1 MARFKNV
8 VEKTGFDRPPA
19 ALISN
24 GPMRLQMAAPGWHPD
39 FLDLPWWIPLEAW
52 ESDRLVEVPRGIA
65 RHVVRFVNY
74 EGVLYALKELP
85 EVLAY
90 REYRVLR
97 ELGGAGVPAVEAVG
111 VVTDRSPDAAE
122 GGSSPAPELDAGLI
136 TRHLQFSLPYR
147 QLFTGRGVPDL
158 RNRLMDALVRLLV
171 RLHLGGF
178 FWGDC
183 SLSNT
188 LFRRDA
194 GALTAYLVDAE
205 TGELHPQLSDG
216 QRMHDLDIAEENIG
230 GELMDLQA
238 AHGVP
243 QDVDPVEAAA
253 EVRSRY
259 EDLWCELT
267 REDMFGAQD
276 RYQID
281 ARLRRL
287 NELGFDV
294 EAMEL
299 VSTPEGLRLR
309 LQPKVVERG
318 HHRNRLLLLTGLDV
332 RENQARRLL
341 NDLDSFRAHLEH
353 KEGKPVPE
361 QVAAYRWLR
370 EVFEPAI
377 GSIPAELR
385 EKLEPAEIYHELLEH
400 RWFLSEAAGRDVGMD
415 PAVRSYVGNVLIF
428 APNERTVLPSD
439 TGPVPAIE
447 LREEPAES

>member
-1 MARFKNV
+1 MVAV
-8 VEKTGFDRPPA
+8 
-19 ALISN
+19 
-24 GPMRLQMAAPGWHPD
+24 RLQMAAPGRHPD
-39 FLDLPWWIPLEAW
+39 FLDLPWGAPLEAW
-52 ESDRLVEVPRGIA
+52 ESERLVEVPRGIA

-74 EGVLYALKELP
+74 DGALYALKELP
-85 EVLAY
+85 ERLAR
-90 REYRVLR
+90 REYRLLR
-97 ELGGAGVPAVEAVG
+97 ELDEAGIPVVEAVG
-111 VVTDRSPDAAE
+111 VVTDRSSGAREAGRPPE
-122 GGSSPAPELDAGLI
+122 LELDAVLI
-136 TRHLQFSLPYR
+136 TRHLEFSLPYR

-205 TGELHPQLSDG
+205 TGELHHQLSEG
-216 QRMHDLDIAEENIG
+216 QRLHDLDIAEENMA

-238 AHGVP
+238 GHGVP
-243 QDVDPVEAAA
+243 QDVDPFDAAA
-253 EVRSRY
+253 ELRY
-259 EDLWCELT
+259 RYDQLWCELI
-267 REDMFGAQD
+267 REEVFSAED

-294 EAMEL
+294 EEMEL
-299 VSTPEGLRLR
+299 VSSPDGLRLR

-318 HHRNRLLLLTGLDV
+318 YQRHRLLVLTGLDV
-332 RENQARRLL
+332 RENQAQRLL

-353 KEGKPVPE
+353 KESKTVPE

-370 EVFEPAI
+370 EVFEPTI
-377 GSIPAELR
+377 QSIPSELR
-385 EKLEPAEIYHELLEH
+385 EKLEPAEIFHEVLEH
-400 RWFLSEAAGRDVGMD
+400 RWFLSEAAGKDVGME
-415 PAVRSYVGNVLIF
+415 AAIKSYIDNVLAF

-439 TGPVPAIE
+439 TGPMPT
-447 LREEPAES
+447 LDLQEEAAEP

>member
-1 MARFKNV
+1 V
-8 VEKTGFDRPPA
+8 G
-19 ALISN
+19 L
-24 GPMRLQMAAPGWHPD
+24 MRLQMAAPGRHPD
-39 FLDLPWWIPLEAW
+39 FLDLPWGIPLEAW

-74 EGVLYALKELP
+74 QGVLYALKELP
-85 EVLAY
+85 ERLAQ
-90 REYRVLR
+90 REYRLLR
-97 ELGGAGVPAVEAVG
+97 ELGEAGVPAVEGVG
-111 VVTDRSPDAAE
+111 VVTDRST
-122 GGSSPAPELDAGLI
+122 GGGQATASSTQELDAVLI
-136 TRHLQFSLPYR
+136 TRHLEFSLPYR
-147 QLFTGRGVPDL
+147 HLFTGRGVPDL

-178 FWGDC
+178 YWGDC

-216 QRMHDLDIAEENIG
+216 QRIHDLDIAEENIA

-243 QDVDPVEAAA
+243 QDIDPVEVAA

-259 EDLWCELT
+259 EGLWWELT
-267 REDMFGAQD
+267 REETFGTED

-294 EAMEL
+294 EEMEL

-309 LQPKVVERG
+309 LEPKVVERG
-318 HHRNRLLLLTGLDV
+318 HHRTRLLLLTGLDV

-353 KEGKPVPE
+353 REGKPIPE

-415 PAVRSYVGNVLIF
+415 TAVRSYIDNVLLF
-428 APNERTVLPSD
+428 APSERTVLPSD
-439 TGPVPAIE
+439 TGPLPVIDLE
-447 LREEPAES
+447 GQPAEP

>member
-1 MARFKNV
+1 
-8 VEKTGFDRPPA
+8 
-19 ALISN
+19 
-24 GPMRLQMAAPGWHPD
+24 MRLQMAAPGGHPD
-39 FLDLPWWIPLEAW
+39 FLDLPWGVPLEAW

-74 EGVLYALKELP
+74 DGRLYALKELP
-85 EVLAY
+85 ERPAH
-90 REYRVLR
+90 REYRLLR
-97 ELGGAGVPAVEAVG
+97 ELGAEGIPVVEAVG
-111 VVTDRSPDAAE
+111 VVTDRSSGAREE
-122 GGSSPAPELDAGLI
+122 GSVPTRELDAVLI
-136 TRHLQFSLPYR
+136 TRHLEFSLPYR
-147 QLFTGRGVPDL
+147 HLFTGRGVPDL

-171 RLHLGGF
+171 RLHLAGF

-205 TGELHPQLSDG
+205 TGELHAQLSDG
-216 QRMHDLDIAEENIG
+216 QRSHDLDIAEENIA
-230 GELMDLQA
+230 GELMDLRA

-243 QDVDPVEAAA
+243 QDAEPVDVAA

-267 REDMFGAQD
+267 REDMFGAED

-294 EAMEL
+294 EEMEL

-309 LQPKVVERG
+309 LQPRVVERG
-318 HHRNRLLLLTGLDV
+318 YHRHRLLVLTGLDV

-353 KEGKPVPE
+353 EEGKPVPE

-370 EVFEPAI
+370 EVFEPTI
-377 GSIPAELR
+377 QSIPAGLR
-385 EKLEPAEIYHELLEH
+385 EKLEPAEIYHEVLEH
-400 RWFLSEAAGRDVGMD
+400 RWFLSEAAGKDVGVD
-415 PAVRSYVGNVLIF
+415 AALKSYIDNVLRF
-428 APNERTVLPSD
+428 APSERTVLPAD
-439 TGPVPAIE
+439 TGPLSAIR
-447 LREEPAES
+447 LDADAERVQAANRDP